1 LHFITGLGIMLGHL
15 IIFKA
20 LLDNLLVKKTPINNC
35 Q

>member
-1 LHFITGLGIMLGHL
+1 MLGHL
-15 IIFKA
+15 IIFKE

>member
-1 LHFITGLGIMLGHL
+1 MLGHL